1 MLHIIIIVIM
11 NVAGFS
17 EAIVLCARAS
27 IATLP
32 DITWSQRL
40 RVQISVL
47 QILMIAGIVRFQ

>member
-11 NVAGFS
+11 DVAGFS

-32 DITWSQRL
+32 DYYVESATQ
-40 RVQISVL
+40 
-47 QILMIAGIVRFQ
+47 GPD